1 MVKKVLIGTDLHKR
15 MKDLTTIRG
24 YCNANRAVQQDLMNF
39 IKEEEVDY
47 FVHAGDWYDAG
58 YGSDVG
64 AALAHTDMDIE
75 MNKIL
80 HGNFYGVIGNHIR
93 IRMDSNPE
101 LFLIQP
107 HDIYKSRWECDRKE
121 QIIKTPKFLMIDG
134 LQISL
139 CHYNPMADEAV
150 SYSPI
155 RQPEAKYHV
164 AIFHTEKVIPKELLS
179 NVNSYMTS
187 SYSDLSRAL
196 EGVDYAVVGHIHKP
210 LGICRIPHDDGSQTV
225 VYVPGSLANTEV
237 SQSSMHETVELPMF
251 TVEDGKISVSYH
263 TFSLHTEMCEFAKK
277 GSKTDEDAKLGALRH
292 NSKEFLYEDMVGQT
306 VSEEDQI
313 YMSLNLFLN
322 KNNYT
327 PVDRNLIK
335 SVIHNPEDI
344 NELLSIFKTIQ
355 EVSEI

>member
-1 MVKKVLIGTDLHKR
+1 MAKKVLIATDLHKR

-24 YCNANRAVQQDLMNF
+24 YCAANRAVQTDLMQF
-39 IKEEEVDY
+39 IKDNDVDY
-47 FVHAGDWYDAG
+47 MALAGDWYDAG

-75 MNKIL
+75 MNRLLK
-80 HGNFYGVIGNHIR
+80 GNLYGVIGNHIR

-107 HDIYKSRWECDRKE
+107 HDIYKSRWETDRKE
-121 QIIKTPKFLMIDG
+121 QIIKTPNYFMVDN

-139 CHYNPMADEAV
+139 CHYNPMADVAM
-150 SYSPI
+150 SYAPI
-155 RQPEAKYHV
+155 RQPEADYHV

-179 NVNSYMTS
+179 NVNAYMTS
-187 SYSDLSRAL
+187 SYSDLAKAL

-210 LGICRIPHDDGSQTV
+210 LGICRVPHDDGSQTV

-237 SQSSMHETVELPMF
+237 SQNSMHDEVQLPMF
-251 TVEDGKISVSYH
+251 TVEDGKVSVSYH

-277 GSKTDEDAKLGALRH
+277 GSKTEEDVKLGALRH
-292 NSKEFLYEDMVGQT
+292 NSNEYLYEDMVGQT

-313 YMSLNLFLN
+313 YMSLNLFLD